1 MRTKSIKQVFKQLER
16 IKEFARSRNWFIE
29 LAFKAYD
36 YADNMEAFHD
46 VKCYSD
52 KWNDE
57 AEDFVTEYWCEEA
70 FMPVPIEIYAKQY
83 RLNK

>member
-1 MRTKSIKQVFKQLER
+1 MRTKSIKQVFEQLER
-16 IKEFARSRNWFIE
+16 IKEFARSRNRFIE

-36 YADNMEAFHD
+36 YAGNMEAFHD
-46 VKCYSD
+46 IKCYDD
-52 KWNDE
+52 KWDDE
-57 AEDFVTEYWCEEA
+57 AKCLIHEYWCEEA